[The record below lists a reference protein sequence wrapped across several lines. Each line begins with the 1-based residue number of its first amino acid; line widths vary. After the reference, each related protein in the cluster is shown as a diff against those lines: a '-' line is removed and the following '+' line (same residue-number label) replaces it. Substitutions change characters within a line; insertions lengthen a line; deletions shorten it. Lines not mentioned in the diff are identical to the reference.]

1 MKKFIPLLLLGAIS
15 VAANAQTSPAVP
27 VPQAY
32 GKVDQADLEMK
43 SCDFEK
49 DANAEVLIDKGTS
62 YYGADLYSITEEIHR
77 RIKIFNDNGKNQA
90 DIRIEYYGGNRLE
103 YITGIQAETI
113 NLVDG
118 KVEITKLDKKLI
130 YNKAIDKFRNEITFT
145 MPNVKAG
152 SVIEYKYNY
161 NTNDNF
167 DLPAWSFQD
176 KIPVKYSEYSTSVPD
191 IFYFR
196 PQAQITIPLARNTHK
211 EEGRS
216 LTIGTESSPYTLNV
230 DTRVMV
236 NIPSLPDEPF
246 MSSFHDNVQA
256 IRFQFVSIRPIG
268 GFEHVGSDTWAKV
281 GGSLIDDD
289 DFGGQ
294 LNRTLTNEE
303 EIINKAKALKTDD
316 ERIAYVF
323 NTVRDAMKWN
333 ESDRWYTIDGTKKA
347 WDSKTGNSAEI
358 NLILYHLLKKSGLEV
373 YPMVVSTREHG
384 KVAPL
389 YTSLVQFNRTVAYI
403 PLDSTRNYIL
413 DATGKYNQYN
423 EIPDELLNSSGLFV
437 DKKKNQYD
445 IVYLHKDEPARQVV
459 LISAEIKPG
468 GKLEGTAQISS
479 SSYNKINAVGR
490 YQKDG
495 EKKYIDYLRGDDN
508 NLKIS
513 SIKMENMHVDSL
525 PLTQNVAFNLDLA
538 GSDENYIYLNPNL
551 FTSLKNNPFLSEKR
565 VTDIDFGYLRNYSI
579 NGVYKLPAGYKTDA
593 LPKSVTIVMPDKS
606 VSFKRLVVEQDGN
619 IVIRYSINYN
629 KVKYF
634 KEDYPD
640 FHEFFKQMHEML
652 NEQIILKKG

>member
-1 MKKFIPLLLLGAIS
+1 MNKLIPLLLLGAIS
-15 VAANAQTSPAVP
+15 VAANAQTAPAVP
-27 VPQAY
+27 LPQAY

-43 SCDFEK
+43 ACDFEK

-62 YYGADLYSITEEIHR
+62 YYGADVQSITEEVHR
-77 RIKIFNDNGKNQA
+77 RIKIFNDKGKMEA
-90 DIRIEYYGGNRLE
+90 DIHIEYHGGARVE
-103 YITGIQAETI
+103 YITGIPAQTI

-118 KVEITKLDKKLI
+118 KVEITRLDRKLI
-130 YNKAIDKFRNEITFT
+130 YTKVIDKQRNEITFT
-145 MPNVKAG
+145 LPNVKAG
-152 SVIEYKYNY
+152 SIIEYKYNF
-161 NTNDNF
+161 NTNNYYH
-167 DLPAWSFQD
+167 LPSWNFQD
-176 KIPVKYSEYSTSVPD
+176 KIPVRYSEYSTSVPD

-196 PQAQITIPLARNTHK
+196 PQPQMTIPLIKDTHK

-216 LTIGTESSPYTLNV
+216 LTEGSESYPYTLNV
-230 DTRVMV
+230 DTKVMV
-236 NIPSLPDEPF
+236 NVPSVPDEPY

-256 IRFQFVSIRPIG
+256 IRFQLVSIRPIR

-294 LNRTLTNEE
+294 LNRTLSNEE
-303 EIINKAKALKTDD
+303 EIITKAKALKTED
-316 ERIAYVF
+316 EKVAFVF
-323 NTVRDAMKWN
+323 NTVKNAMKWN
-333 ESDRWYTIDGTKKA
+333 GNDRWYTIDGTKKA
-347 WDSKTGNSAEI
+347 WENKTGNSAEI
-358 NLILYHLLKKSGLEV
+358 NLILFHLLKQSGVEV

-384 KVAPL
+384 QVAAY
-389 YTSLVQFNRTVAYI
+389 YTSLVQFNRAVAYI
-403 PLDSTRNYIL
+403 PLDSTKNYIL

-459 LISAEIKPG
+459 LISAEIKAG

-479 SSYNKINAVGR
+479 SSYNKINAVER

-495 EKKYIDYLRGDDN
+495 EKKYMDYLRGDDN

-513 SIKMENMHVDSL
+513 SIKMENMNVDSL

-551 FTSLKNNPFLSEKR
+551 FTSLKTNPFLSEKR

-606 VSFKRLVVEQDGN
+606 VSFRRLVAVQDGN
-619 IVIRYSINYN
+619 IVVRYSINYN
-629 KVKYF
+629 KVKYS